1 MASNIQLTLDL
12 ERQAQHIEDLK
23 PSTYKGIYAM
33 HKYWSKKPPNIVAY
47 FIEKYSKKGDIVL
60 DPFSGYG
67 VTGIEALRLGRKA
80 ILIDLNPIATFISRV
95 IITPLNLNEVK
106 NTFKFLQ
113 EKVKPQIDALYKI
126 PCPRSKGH
134 DAIVTHAI
142 HQNGAIRKIWFECP
156 NCKLKKGEMFP
167 SEKDLRTYYQLT
179 YEDIPFWF
187 PQNIKLFNN
196 PRINSRANMNI
207 TEFFTQRNLYA
218 LSILYHEIE
227 DISEPGIRDFFKFVF
242 TGALP
247 QTSNMVFVVKNR
259 GKFNGKSYKSKEEV
273 GSWVI
278 GYWIPSEHFEINVWR
293 CFENRYKKVIKGK
306 KEATEV
312 LNNVTIIESY
322 NELVSTKG
330 NVIISTTS
338 ATDLSFLPDGSV
350 DYILT
355 DPPHGDRI
363 PYLELSALWASWLR
377 LDLDFKNEIVISDAK
392 ERNKDINNYKE
403 LLYKSFKE
411 MHRVLKDEKF
421 ASIIFNNLDDETWLS
436 FLDIVIS
443 SGFEIVEVSPMY
455 YSAGSV
461 VQDTRK
467 GGLMSDFIFTCRKR
481 KSSIKSF
488 FFNTVI
494 ENKDSIKPYIVK
506 AYRGL
511 KNNNKSNSIKIYHIL
526 SDVIPRLVME
536 GKAFKISDLLSV
548 SKEILSEDNI

>member
-12 ERQAQHIEDLK
+12 ERQAQRIEDLK

-67 VTGIEALRLGRKA
+67 VTGIEALRLGRKT

-126 PCPRSKGH
+126 PCPRSQGH
-134 DAIVTHAI
+134 NAIVTHAI

-156 NCKLKKGEMFP
+156 NCKLKKCEMFP

-187 PQNIKLFNN
+187 PQNIKLFDNS
-196 PRINSRANMNI
+196 RINSRANMNI

-227 DISEPGIRDFFKFVF
+227 NISEPSIRDFFKFVF

-259 GKFNGKSYKSKEEV
+259 GKFNGKSYESKEEV

-306 KEATEV
+306 KEATDV
-312 LNNVTIIESY
+312 LNNVTIVESY
-322 NELVSTKG
+322 NRLVSTKG
-330 NVIISTTS
+330 NAIISTTS
-338 ATDLSFLPDGSV
+338 ATDLSFLPDESV

-377 LDLDFKNEIVISDAK
+377 LDLDFKNEIVVSDAK
-392 ERNKDINNYKE
+392 ERNKDINDYKE

-467 GGLMSDFIFTCRKR
+467 GGLMSDFVFTCRKR

-488 FFNTVI
+488 IFNTVI
-494 ENKDSIKPYIVK
+494 ENKDSIKPYIVE

-526 SDVIPRLVME
+526 NDVIPRLVME
-536 GKAFKISDLLSV
+536 GKAFKISDLLNV
-548 SKEILSEDNI
+548 SKEILSEANI

>member
-12 ERQAQHIEDLK
+12 ERQVHRIEDLR

-47 FIEKYSKKGDIVL
+47 FIEKYSKKGDLVL

-67 VTGIEALRLGRKA
+67 VTGIEALRLGRKP
-80 ILIDLNPIATFISRV
+80 ILIDLNLIATFISRV
-95 IITPLNLNEVK
+95 IINPLNLNEVK

-126 PCPRSKGH
+126 PCPHSEDH
-134 DAIVTHAI
+134 YAIVTHAI

-156 NCKLKKGEMFP
+156 NCKLKKGEMVP

-179 YEDIPFWF
+179 SEDIPFWF

-196 PRINSRANMNI
+196 PRINSRADMSI
-207 TEFFTQRNLYA
+207 TEFFTPRNLYA
-218 LSILYHEIE
+218 MSILYHEIE
-227 DISEPGIRDFFKFVF
+227 NISEPNIRDFFKFVF

-247 QTSNMVFVVKNR
+247 QMSNMVFVVKNR
-259 GKFNGKSYKSKEEV
+259 GKFNGKSYESKEEV

-293 CFENRYKKVIKGK
+293 CFETRYKKVLKGK

-312 LNNVTIIESY
+312 LNNVTIVESY
-322 NELVSTKG
+322 NELMSTKG
-330 NVIISTTS
+330 NAIISTAS
-338 ATDLSFLPDGSV
+338 ATDLSFLPDESV
-350 DYILT
+350 DYIFT

-363 PYLELSALWASWLR
+363 PYLELSALWASWLKV
-377 LDLDFKNEIVISDAK
+377 DLDFKNEIVVSDAK
-392 ERNKDINNYKE
+392 ERSKDINDYKE

-411 MHRVLKDEKF
+411 MHRVLKDDKF

-436 FLDIVIS
+436 FLDIVTS

-467 GGLMSDFIFTCRKR
+467 GGLMSDFVFTCRKR
-481 KSSIKSF
+481 KSPIKSF
-488 FFNTVI
+488 IFNTVI
-494 ENKDSIKPYIVK
+494 ENKENIKSYIEE
-506 AYRGL
+506 AYSGL
-511 KNNNKSNSIKIYHIL
+511 KNNNKSHSIKIYQIL
-526 SDVIPRLVME
+526 NDVIPRLVME
-536 GKAFKISDLLSV
+536 GKAFKISDILKV
-548 SKEILSEDNI
+548 TKEILSEANV